1 MTVGELIEKL
11 KQYDPEMP
19 VIKELYDAEYSDYYY
34 DAEIEVSDQ
43 LLVKHVNKG
52 SGLID
57 WADHL
62 YPLADRIWDTARH
75 VVVTI

>member
-11 KQYDPEMP
+11 KQYDPDMP
-19 VIKELYDAEYSDYYY
+19 VIKELYDAELCDFYY
-34 DAEIEVSDQ
+34 DADVDACEEKLIM
-43 LLVKHVNKG
+43 HTNKG
-52 SGLID
+52 SGLVV

-62 YPLADRIWDTARH
+62 RPLADRIWDTESR